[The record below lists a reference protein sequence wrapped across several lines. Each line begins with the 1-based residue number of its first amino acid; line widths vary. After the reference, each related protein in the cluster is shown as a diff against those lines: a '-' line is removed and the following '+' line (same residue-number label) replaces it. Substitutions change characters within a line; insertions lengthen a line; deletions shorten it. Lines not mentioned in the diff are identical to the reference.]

1 MTDLAYFLW
10 GWLVGAAA
18 LGFCMG
24 WIAVI
29 TRTRAVPR
37 RWVQRLSVLAV
48 VIVGVA
54 LAKLVPGRFGYWL
67 DLGLALLACY
77 LVGCAIGSWLRDGV
91 VARQMRA
98 TSAQR

>member
-1 MTDLAYFLW
+1 MIDLAYFLW
-10 GWLVGAAA
+10 GWLLGAAA

-29 TRTRAVPR
+29 TRTRPVPR
-37 RWVQRLSVLAV
+37 RWVQGLSVLAV
-48 VIVGVA
+48 VIVGIS
-54 LAKLVPGRFGYWL
+54 LARLLPGRFGYWL
-67 DLGLALLACY
+67 DLGLALFACY

-98 TSAQR
+98 SSASR